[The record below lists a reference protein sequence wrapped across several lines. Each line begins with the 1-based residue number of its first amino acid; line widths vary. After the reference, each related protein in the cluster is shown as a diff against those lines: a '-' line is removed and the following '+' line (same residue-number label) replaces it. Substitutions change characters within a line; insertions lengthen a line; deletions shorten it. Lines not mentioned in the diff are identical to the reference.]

1 MPQQFYHIACLNET
15 QANALQREFV
25 TASIANT
32 SGFKAVAVEDTYF
45 PDWEITDVI
54 AYSTATPLSA
64 IQKLFDLSGY
74 AQAPFIAIMPVFS
87 SSGAILTSCRL
98 YQFETQNDF
107 LTNGWKI
114 PAIDN
119 NPIQPSKAPF
129 VDVQEGAST
138 ISANGGLLYFYDTNF
153 SQNTILS

>member
-1 MPQQFYHIACLNET
+1 MAQQFYHIACLTNT
-15 QANALQREFV
+15 QANSLQRQFV
-25 TASIANT
+25 TASVANA

-45 PDWEITDVI
+45 PDWQVTNVITPG
-54 AYSTATPLSA
+54 TTTPLSA

-74 AQAPFIAIMPVFS
+74 AQAPFVAIMPVFS
-87 SSGAILTSCRL
+87 SSGAKITSCRL

-107 LTNGWKI
+107 LVNGWKV
-114 PAIDN
+114 PAIDG

-129 VDVQEGAST
+129 VDVQQGAST
-138 ISANGGLLYFYDTNF
+138 ISANGGLLYFYDSGL

>member
-1 MPQQFYHIACLNET
+1 MAQQFYHIACLTQT
-15 QANALQREFV
+15 QANLLQRQFV
-25 TASIANT
+25 TASVGNA

-45 PDWEITDVI
+45 ADWQVTGVITP
-54 AYSTATPLSA
+54 ATTTPLTA

-87 SSGAILTSCRL
+87 SSGAKLTSCRL

-107 LTNGWKI
+107 LNNGWKI

-129 VDVQEGAST
+129 VDAQQGAST
-138 ISANGGLLYFYDTNF
+138 ISANGGLLYFYDSNV

>member
-1 MPQQFYHIACLNET
+1 MAEQFYHIACLTNT
-15 QANALQREFV
+15 QANSLQRQFI
-25 TASIANT
+25 TASVANT

-45 PDWEITDVI
+45 PDWQVTSVITP
-54 AYSTATPLSA
+54 STTTPLSA

-87 SSGAILTSCRL
+87 SSGAKITSCRL
-98 YQFETQNDF
+98 YQFATQNDF
-107 LTNGWKI
+107 LTNGWKV
-114 PAIDN
+114 PAIDG

-129 VDVQEGAST
+129 VDVQQGAST
-138 ISANGGLLYFYDTNF
+138 VSANGGLLYFYDTNF